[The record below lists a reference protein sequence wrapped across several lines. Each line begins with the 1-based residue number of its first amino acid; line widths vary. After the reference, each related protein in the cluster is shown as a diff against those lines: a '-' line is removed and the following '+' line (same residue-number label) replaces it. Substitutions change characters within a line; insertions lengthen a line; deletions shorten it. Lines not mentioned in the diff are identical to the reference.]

1 MLGIVSKNFRNALK
15 GDLMTCLASREPG
28 PNAPMFDAC
37 KNSSQPYASA
47 VGAYESWIASD
58 FPPSKLILGVP
69 TYGYVSQSSADG
81 LRTRRLKRNSREN
94 VTKIINSDGDSE
106 GQISFRDLVQQGVL
120 APDTNRQ
127 FVGSGGFEREWDEC
141 SCTPFLRSASAGQVV
156 SYDDP
161 RSLGMKAEFAK
172 RTSMLG
178 VNLFDISGDTDGW
191 DLTAAVAKG
200 FSSDHLL

>member
-1 MLGIVSKNFRNALK
+1 MLVRS
-15 GDLMTCLASREPG
+15 
-28 PNAPMFDAC
+28 
-37 KNSSQPYASA
+37 
-47 VGAYESWIASD
+47 
-58 FPPSKLILGVP
+58 
-69 TYGYVSQSSADG
+69 
-81 LRTRRLKRNSREN
+81 
-94 VTKIINSDGDSE
+94 
-106 GQISFRDLVQQGVL
+106 L

-172 RTSMLG
+172 GTGMLG
-178 VNLFDISGDTDGW
+178 INLFDISGDTDGW

-200 FSSDHLL
+200 FACCN